1 MSNIDEMRM
10 DKSHFS
16 VASLHDESD
25 EIEYWQTQTPQ
36 ARMEALELLRQIAY
50 GYNPDTERLPR
61 SLEVL
66 KQERR

>member
-16 VASLHDESD
+16 VASLYDDSD
-25 EIEYWQTQTPQ
+25 EIAYWQTQTPQ
-36 ARMEALELLRQIAY
+36 ARIEALELLRQVFY
-50 GYNPDTERLPR
+50 GYNPTTDRLPR

-66 KQERR
+66 KQKRC